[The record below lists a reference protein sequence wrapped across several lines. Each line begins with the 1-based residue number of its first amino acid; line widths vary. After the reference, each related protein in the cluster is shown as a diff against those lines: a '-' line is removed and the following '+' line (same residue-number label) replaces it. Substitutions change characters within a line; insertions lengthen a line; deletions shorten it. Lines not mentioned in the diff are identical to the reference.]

1 MEKFIKL
8 LLSGLFVYLIFLSID
23 GVFELN
29 YHTNFLLLG
38 LTAEELESLRTK
50 TVRPMLYL
58 TGIYFIFRYFTG
70 KNPTSTVWPVYV
82 IFASFSFVQFVAFFT
97 SPFSISLSISFLLS
111 LFVTVILRI
120 AHNKRQQNVS
130 TF

>member
-1 MEKFIKL
+1 MERFIKL

-38 LTAEELESLRTK
+38 LTPEELESLRTK

-82 IFASFSFVQFVAFFT
+82 MFASFCLTQFIAFFT
-97 SPFSISLSISFLLS
+97 SPFSVSLIISFLLS

-120 AHNKRQQNVS
+120 AHNKRQQDVS